1 MNDFVM
7 MAIFVAVPI
16 LGGLGM
22 YLVVRGEGA
31 QDGHENDLPNSEIHR
46 QPDES

>member
-7 MAIFVAVPI
+7 MAIFVAVPV

-22 YLVVRGEGA
+22 YLVVRDDGA
-31 QDGHENDLPNSEIHR
+31 DDKHR
-46 QPDES
+46 ISLRNAETDNQPDEL